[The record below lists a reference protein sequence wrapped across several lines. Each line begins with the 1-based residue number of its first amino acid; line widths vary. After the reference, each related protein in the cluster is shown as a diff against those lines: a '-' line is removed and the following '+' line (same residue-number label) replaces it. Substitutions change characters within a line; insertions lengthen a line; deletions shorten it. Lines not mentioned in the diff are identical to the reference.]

1 MTTRALSDKQAAV
14 VCWLRPR
21 EEGCEREIR
30 ERTPC
35 TGERNSRGPSHEA
48 AAAAS
53 TRISKE
59 SFRRHGPISPRS
71 TVDSYL
77 IAPIFMI
84 SHYTAPLVQIYSRE
98 RRDAIARVP
107 AESNHDL

>member
-1 MTTRALSDKQAAV
+1 MTTRVLSDKQEAV
-14 VCWLRPR
+14 VCWLRPH

-48 AAAAS
+48 AAS

-59 SFRRHGPISPRS
+59 SFRRQGPISPRS

-77 IAPIFMI
+77 VAPIFMI
-84 SHYTAPLVQIYSRE
+84 FHYTAPLARIYSRE
-98 RRDAIARVP
+98 TRDEDLNEPVKP
-107 AESNHDL
+107 NHDL